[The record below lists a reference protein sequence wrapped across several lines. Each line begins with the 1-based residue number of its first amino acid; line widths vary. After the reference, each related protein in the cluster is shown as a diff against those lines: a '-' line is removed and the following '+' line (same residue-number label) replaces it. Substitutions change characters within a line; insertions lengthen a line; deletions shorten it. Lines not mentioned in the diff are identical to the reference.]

1 MTKRTVF
8 KGEANQASPL
18 LPAPMLP
25 SDMDAIR
32 ALVAGTADG
41 AQQRAVVRW
50 LMLATDLHG
59 LAFRADQRLTDF
71 ALGKQWVGR
80 QFYDIANSQIKEVK
94 HE

>member
-18 LPAPMLP
+18 QAVPILP
-25 SDMDAIR
+25 SDADAIK
-32 ALVAGTADG
+32 AMVAGAADG

-59 LAFRADQRLTDF
+59 LAFRADQRMTDF

-94 HE
+94 P